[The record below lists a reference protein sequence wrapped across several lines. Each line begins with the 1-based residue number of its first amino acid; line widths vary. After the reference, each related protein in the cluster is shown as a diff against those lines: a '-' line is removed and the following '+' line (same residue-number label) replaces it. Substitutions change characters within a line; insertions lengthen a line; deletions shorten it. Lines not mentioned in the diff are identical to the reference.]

1 MEVNIVLVWV
11 WKSKILKQGGG
22 IIKEVFFYRL
32 LYYRSWQQGSGME
45 FRYIL
50 GGGEEVGRQVGIV
63 WGDEKEG
70 IDVSD
75 S

>member
-1 MEVNIVLVWV
+1 
-11 WKSKILKQGGG
+11 
-22 IIKEVFFYRL
+22 
-32 LYYRSWQQGSGME
+32 ME